1 MFADRHEVRD
11 KGEPMVAHTR
21 HAAQVRNARRARA
34 EGSGAADD
42 AFSLVVVYYLTVSY
56 HLAVAW
62 LGAALRPALSV
73 LHTCRRRANAALPV
87 LVAALLGVL
96 VLSAQPACA
105 GESTSP
111 SVPAD
116 AAPAPDQGEDLI
128 TGSIASQASPS
139 SSAPKSP
146 APLGAVQAAAPVAA
160 PVAVAPE
167 ASAPQGSDQAAP
179 APDQAAALDARLA
192 GDGQRTRLI
201 LDLSRPAEFRAFTL
215 ANPYRVILD
224 LTDVTF
230 TLAETRVQ
238 TKRGLVANFRYG
250 VLAPGKARM
259 VLDVTEPVMIDK
271 AFVLPPADGQPARL
285 VLDLV
290 RTDAATFNTTV
301 ATAAEARGA
310 PSAAVTPG
318 PVADGD
324 VRPVIVLDPGHGG
337 IDSGTSGASSY
348 NEKNIVLDVALALRT
363 ELERVGRYRVVMTR
377 STDVF
382 VPLGERVQIARANRA
397 ALFISIHA
405 DALARDDGNARGA
418 SVYTLSETATDAES
432 AHLAEKENKADLI
445 AGVDLSEESDEVA
458 GILFDLAQRETRNF
472 SATFARNMVGVL
484 KAVGRVH
491 KTPLKSAGFKV
502 LKAHDVPSVLVELGY
517 MSSREDLKLLTSDAW
532 REKLA
537 QAMASAIDDFFAP
550 RLAGVGA
557 TGTVAR
563 PPTGK

>member
-1 MFADRHEVRD
+1 
-11 KGEPMVAHTR
+11 MVAHTR
-21 HAAQVRNARRARA
+21 HAAQVRNARRART
-34 EGSGAADD
+34 ESSGAADGGFVFATPYVPAAAWLVR
-42 AFSLVVVYYLTVSY
+42 AFRHTPRYLGCRSPKAAVPALAAVL
-56 HLAVAW
+56 LAV
-62 LGAALRPALSV
+62 
-73 LHTCRRRANAALPV
+73 
-87 LVAALLGVL
+87 LLL
-96 VLSAQPACA
+96 ATPLARA
-105 GESTSP
+105 GEPTAP
-111 SVPAD
+111 PVPAD
-116 AAPAPDQGEDLI
+116 AAPVADAASVQGEDLV
-128 TGSIASQASPS
+128 TGSIAGQPS
-139 SSAPKSP
+139 SQPGAAKSAVPP
-146 APLGAVQAAAPVAA
+146 APAQAAVPDTSAA
-160 PVAVAPE
+160 
-167 ASAPQGSDQAAP
+167 Q

-201 LDLSRPAEFRAFTL
+201 LDLSKPAEFRAFTL

-238 TKRGLVANFRYG
+238 TRRGLVSSFRYG

-271 AFVLPPADGQPARL
+271 AFVLPPAEGQPARL

-310 PSAAVTPG
+310 PSAALAPA
-318 PVADGD
+318 PAADGD

-337 IDSGTSGASSY
+337 IDSGTSGASSF

-363 ELERVGRYRVVMTR
+363 ELERSGRYRVVMTR

-405 DALARDDGNARGA
+405 DALARDDGSARGA
-418 SVYTLSETATDAES
+418 SVYTLSETASDADA

-472 SATFARNMVGVL
+472 SATFARNMVGAM
-484 KAVGRVH
+484 KSVGRVH
-491 KTPLKSAGFKV
+491 KAPLKSAGFKV

-517 MSSREDLKLLTSDAW
+517 MSSKEDLKLLTSDAW

-537 QAMASAIDDFFAP
+537 QAMAGAIDDFFAP
-550 RLAGVGA
+550 RLAGVG
-557 TGTVAR
+557 
-563 PPTGK
+563 PTGASPRPAAGK